1 MCPICGKYRE
11 LTRCVR
17 RMRIAHPTPPRGGG
31 IPHACPTPEAAE
43 NFRPGPSARPPIGRS
58 RSRPSRRRSRPRVR
72 PSRRRE
78 RPDSAF
84 PRRSPAVEG
93 SQAFARRGAGR
104 RPLVL
109 ARRRS
114 FARGGFGR
122 PAKAPRAREATGER
136 RFRPPRTGRW
146 RRTRAV
152 ARRQRLPS
160 AARATSRSCTI
171 SIRNSIP

>member
-84 PRRSPAVEG
+84 PRRPPAVEG
-93 SQAFARRGAGR
+93 SQALARRGAGR

-109 ARRRS
+109 ARRRENAVS
-114 FARGGFGR
+114 AHREPADGDGRERSPGASGCLPLPGQRRG
-122 PAKAPRAREATGER
+122 RARYRHAI
-136 RFRPPRTGRW
+136 
-146 RRTRAV
+146 
-152 ARRQRLPS
+152 PS
-160 AARATSRSCTI
+160 RDRI
-171 SIRNSIP
+171 GVKYHLFMP

>member
-31 IPHACPTPEAAE
+31 ICPIGTTFLGFGPTP
-43 NFRPGPSARPPIGRS
+43 PHGVGARPS
-58 RSRPSRRRSRPRVR
+58 RSRGRPRLR

-84 PRRSPAVEG
+84 PRRPPAVEG
-93 SQAFARRGAGR
+93 SQALARRGAGR

-109 ARRRS
+109 ARRRENAVS
-114 FARGGFGR
+114 AHREPAGGDGRERSPGASGCLPLPGQRRG
-122 PAKAPRAREATGER
+122 RARYRHAI
-136 RFRPPRTGRW
+136 
-146 RRTRAV
+146 
-152 ARRQRLPS
+152 PS
-160 AARATSRSCTI
+160 RDRI
-171 SIRNSIP
+171 GVKYHLFMP

>member
-43 NFRPGPSARPPIGRS
+43 NFRPDPSARPPIGRS
-58 RSRPSRRRSRPRVR
+58 RSRPSRRRSRLRVC

-109 ARRRS
+109 ARRRENAVS
-114 FARGGFGR
+114 AHREPAGGDGRERSPGASGCLPLPGQRRGHARYR
-122 PAKAPRAREATGER
+122 HAI
-136 RFRPPRTGRW
+136 
-146 RRTRAV
+146 
-152 ARRQRLPS
+152 PS
-160 AARATSRSCTI
+160 RDRIGVKYHLFI
-171 SIRNSIP
+171 S